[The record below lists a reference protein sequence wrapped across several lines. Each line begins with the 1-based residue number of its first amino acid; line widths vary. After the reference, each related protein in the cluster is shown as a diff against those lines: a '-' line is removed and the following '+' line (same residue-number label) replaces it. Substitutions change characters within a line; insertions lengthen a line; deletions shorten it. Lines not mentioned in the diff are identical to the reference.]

1 MTKPN
6 NQDFVR
12 PLLWHGHTSDQFYGE
27 LRHQVCDYTKSS
39 NWPKLLDF
47 VERNREH
54 TAGFI
59 NTTRPGGKALFAPLH
74 HAAWN
79 GAPVEVVQRLVDLG
93 AWRTLRCSD
102 DRLPLDI
109 AKRQNHKHL
118 LQVLTPL
125 YKRDISLREIRVI
138 QIYFHAVIR
147 GRADHCVKEFN
158 LRLPELEPM
167 LEYSDKNFWFTV
179 PKMAGGFHYWLEK
192 NTAEKTTLMTESWC
206 RMVGGSGERHE
217 ITSTSVRLVESGFV

>member
-1 MTKPN
+1 MSQIYPHQLRYSMAKPK
-6 NQDFVR
+6 NQDFVS
-12 PLLWHGHTSDQFYGE
+12 PLLWNGHTSSHFYGE
-27 LRHQVCDYTKSS
+27 LRHEVCDYAKSS

-47 VERNREH
+47 VERNRDH
-54 TAGFI
+54 AAGFI
-59 NTTRPGGKALFAPLH
+59 NTTRPDGKALFAPLH

-93 AWRTLRCSD
+93 AWRTLRSSD

-109 AKRQNHKHL
+109 AKRQDHKHL
-118 LQVLTPL
+118 FQVLTPI
-125 YKRDISLREIRVI
+125 YKRDISLSEIRVI

-167 LEYSDKNFWFTV
+167 L
-179 PKMAGGFHYWLEK
+179 
-192 NTAEKTTLMTESWC
+192 
-206 RMVGGSGERHE
+206 
-217 ITSTSVRLVESGFV
+217 